1 MHFFMGVMLIFVAK
15 IQKKCE
21 FQRKK
26 GQCVKM
32 VEVTKSGRV
41 FSSLLS
47 AYLTR
52 VGAEGADSPLAWS
65 RAVTT

>member
-26 GQCVKM
+26 VKLRGRLTF
-32 VEVTKSGRV
+32 VCERIFGGSAPTTIGWKIALPSGH
-41 FSSLLS
+41 
-47 AYLTR
+47 A
-52 VGAEGADSPLAWS
+52 VGAL
-65 RAVTT
+65 